1 MDKPLDSTIKTRAI
15 VSLSLALPIRDYAH
29 HTFRHLSLHRCI
41 PGKSVTLSR
50 MASGLDFS
58 DWQLSAVLSVGN
70 GAGSTLVPSITGLA
84 QQRCTTISH
93 CVSLTSAIFLRRI
106 RSLANSE
113 NLERNHSDVH
123 RFVGCV
129 YLETESP
136 DHDSDRG
143 RHSLCHVFLFTCT
156 SRDYSQKVPNST
168 RCLGFDTACDPI
180 TSESTLIS

>member
-1 MDKPLDSTIKTRAI
+1 MAAACFPPLMPIVLIKPQI
-15 VSLSLALPIRDYAH
+15 ALPIRDYAH

-70 GAGSTLVPSITGLA
+70 GAGTTLVPSITGLA

-113 NLERNHSDVH
+113 NPERNHSDVH
-123 RFVGCV
+123 RFVGA
-129 YLETESP
+129 YIWKLNHPTMTPTEVGTVSVMFFFLP
-136 DHDSDRG
+136 AAVIIVRRFPIRRG
-143 RHSLCHVFLFTCT
+143 V
-156 SRDYSQKVPNST
+156 
-168 RCLGFDTACDPI
+168 
-180 TSESTLIS
+180 